1 MTPQKR
7 DEDVH
12 IPLCKYFQNL
22 RKPYVFQTSHC
33 ESCAAYTE
41 YLENPQGLN
50 QHHQNH
56 QISIDL
62 GDVG

>member
-12 IPLCKYFQNL
+12 IPLNTFKILEN
-22 RKPYVFQTSHC
+22 RVFQTSHC